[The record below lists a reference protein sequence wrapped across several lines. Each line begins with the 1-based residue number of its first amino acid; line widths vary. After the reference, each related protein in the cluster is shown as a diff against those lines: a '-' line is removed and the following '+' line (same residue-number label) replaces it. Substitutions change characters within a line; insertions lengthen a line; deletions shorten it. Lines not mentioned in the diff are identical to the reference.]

1 MKNLSVAQ
9 KLMLAFGALLILF
22 AAFGIYAEQS
32 AVELGKAT
40 KDISDRMELVNRSS
54 DVAIK
59 VQQVRM
65 DVFARK
71 AAQTEEE
78 RKAGSDKLAK
88 ARDAVETA
96 FDVYTEGK
104 KKTDFGT
111 PEITQQALSELAAER
126 DLWDKYREMSK
137 KSEVSTDPAT
147 TSSPELVKAYD
158 DLIAS
163 VLQDKANCVR
173 DAHAFEQKGAETA
186 SHIKTVTIVAIVVV
200 IVLTL
205 AVLFLLRREIDTSV
219 QAILIGAKRMADGDL
234 RTQVQLENNDEF
246 GQIARS
252 FNMMNQKVNAMMKG
266 VLKSAST
273 VSDTA
278 EQLTTSSQQSAEAT
292 QNVAQEITDVAGSA
306 AEQLHSV
313 EQGEASAK
321 TLSDGIDGA
330 NKMVGAMHES
340 IANAME
346 QAEKGSTRAS
356 NTAASMNDLAVSVKR
371 SSEIVE
377 QLGQRSQEIGEIV
390 STISAIAEQTNLLA
404 LNAAIE
410 AARAGE
416 NGRGFSVVADE
427 VRKLAEASQEA
438 TQKITE
444 LIHGIQDET
453 EQAVKAM
460 DTGREQAETSR
471 DRVSAN
477 ARGFAAILERIT
489 ACNEEADRMVK
500 TMERLRGSVQSIVKA
515 TETIGTSAR
524 GISGSSQNV
533 SAATEEQAAGM
544 EEIAASARSLL
555 DTATD
560 LTNSVSRFKI

>member
-346 QAEKGSTRAS
+346 QAEEGSTRAS

-427 VRKLAEASQEA
+427 ASQEA

-500 TMERLRGSVQSIVKA
+500 TMERLRGGVQDIVKV